1 MKNLIQEEIL
11 TKNGR
16 ESRYQ
21 VMPLDED
28 GKAAKYYG
36 SDESPVNKYAL
47 VDRKNGYEIIEEV
60 EADSYSEASD
70 VLMENVSENNE

>member
-1 MKNLIQEEIL
+1 MKDLIQEEIL

-28 GKAAKYYG
+28 GKPASYYG
-36 SDESPVNKYAL
+36 TDDSPVNRYAL
-47 VDRKNGYEIIEEV
+47 INRKNGYELIEEL
-60 EADSYSEASD
+60 ESESYSEASD
-70 VLMENVSENNE
+70 ILMKNVSESNE